1 VPSNLRS
8 DNAVIT
14 RGTKAVSMIYQ
25 LTARIPE
32 FISKSHLERNEAWAT
47 YWSPVFRTLST
58 QSVNPRRE
66 VRHQAL
72 SYLQRCLLSPD
83 LAASSTP
90 SSEDSQRHNTEWVA
104 IFHEV
109 LLPLVLRLLKPEIYT
124 LDPLGMSDT
133 RTQAAT
139 MLCKVFLHYL
149 DDLVEGARMSEV
161 WLKVLEVLDRL
172 MNSGQQQSRSGGGG
186 RGGGMVGND
195 GGLEEQVPE
204 SLKNVLLVMAG
215 AGYLVPP
222 RSEEGERSEGEKGE
236 GQDEGDGN
244 ERIWE
249 ETKRRVERFLPGLFA
264 EVFPPP
270 PPPGERG
277 RGKGKEETHEN
288 KGEGDKDGGRT
299 ATEIK

>member
-1 VPSNLRS
+1 
-8 DNAVIT
+8 
-14 RGTKAVSMIYQ
+14 
-25 LTARIPE
+25 
-32 FISKSHLERNEAWAT
+32 
-47 YWSPVFRTLST
+47 
-58 QSVNPRRE
+58 
-66 VRHQAL
+66 
-72 SYLQRCLLSPD
+72 
-83 LAASSTP
+83 
-90 SSEDSQRHNTEWVA
+90 
-104 IFHEV
+104 
-109 LLPLVLRLLKPEIYT
+109 
-124 LDPLGMSDT
+124 
-133 RTQAAT
+133 
-139 MLCKVFLHYL
+139 
-149 DDLVEGARMSEV
+149 MSEV

-172 MNSGQQQSRSGGGG
+172 MNSGQQQSRSGGRG

-236 GQDEGDGN
+236 GEDEGDGN

-277 RGKGKEETHEN
+277 RGKGEEETHEN